1 MAAENPV
8 TKTDLHIAPGM
19 HLPLDA
25 VTQTIAII
33 ARRGAGKTHTAVV
46 LAEEMLFSH
55 QQIVVLDPLG
65 VWWGLRSSFDG
76 KHKGFPVVVF
86 GGDHGDV
93 PLTEH
98 MGPHVADVIVARTI
112 SAVIDLSTLSKSAA
126 RRFGTAFAERLYE
139 AKGPQDKHTPLHL
152 FIDEAD
158 LMMPQRVMHDQARM
172 LAAFE
177 MFPRRGR
184 NRGFGVT
191 VITQRP
197 ATLNKDVL
205 TQAEVLITL
214 QITGTQD
221 RKAVLEWVEGH
232 DDGEHAEEFLK
243 SLAGL
248 QRGQAWIWSPAWL
261 NVFKLVQIRQRETF
275 NSSATPT
282 AGKVAQAP
290 KELAPIDLE
299 QLRTDMAATLK
310 EAEAND
316 PAKLKVRIRE
326 LEKHVAQKPVEKP
339 APTYDPTFAVARMRG
354 TIDQKLRSWLK
365 DTRRRLMTASQAHID
380 AEMAALDETLWLAL
394 ASIDAMT
401 LKEAK
406 AGAPHPST
414 LQAIFPKP
422 LTAYHNVRPAA
433 EKAPTESIIF
443 TPKLIGVAPLPKGE
457 RAILTALA
465 QAGAPKSKAYVAITA
480 GYAPGGGS
488 FQTYLSR
495 LRSAGLIEPA
505 LEGRIAITTTG
516 LDELGPFKPL
526 PDDRVSHWLGQ
537 LGKGQRTILE
547 VLVRQ
552 YPKGISKAE
561 LGTMSGYE
569 AGGGSFQTYLSRLRT
584 RGLIE
589 GVGGEIRA
597 AAELMGDG

>member
-8 TKTDLHIAPGM
+8 TKTDLHIAPGI

-158 LMMPQRVMHDQARM
+158 LFMPQRVMHDQARM
-172 LAAFE
+172 LAAYE

-316 PAKLKVRIRE
+316 PTKLKARIRE

-406 AGAPHPST
+406 ASPA
-414 LQAIFPKP
+414 QANWR
-422 LTAYHNVRPAA
+422 LVA
-433 EKAPTESIIF
+433 EKAPTEAIPVRATS
-443 TPKLIGVAPLPKGE
+443 TSTGMYALGKGE

-465 QAGAPKSKAYVAITA
+465 QVKAPKSKAYIAITA
-480 GYAPGGGS
+480 GYSPGGGS

-495 LRSAGLIEPA
+495 LRTAGLIEAAPEA
-505 LEGRIAITTTG
+505 RIAITAAG
-516 LDELGPFKPL
+516 LAELGSFAQL
-526 PDDRVSHWLGQ
+526 PPDRVAYWLSQ
-537 LGKGQRTILE
+537 LGKGERAILE
-547 VLVRQ
+547 ALTRS
-552 YPKGISKAE
+552 YPKAMTKYQ
-561 LGTMSGYE
+561 LGVVTLYE
-569 AGGGSFQTYLSRLRT
+569 SNGGSFQTYLSRLRT